1 MQGRPKPAPAN
12 SLEVATAAEPTSP
25 PPSGAQAGFRG
36 ALLRAAAA
44 GWLCKASRGTGL
56 GGGHMSALSAQWT
69 RWAVKFAALTRR
81 ERAIAAAAL
90 VFGGGF
96 LIFNFGIDPL
106 LQNARNATRAEVA
119 ARSEL
124 ARQQAQVV
132 ALKAQNAD
140 PDAVNRRRLAQAKQE
155 LAAVSERLAS
165 FEAGMVPPAR
175 MQAFLEGLLARN
187 RSIEL
192 LGLKTLPVTQVGAT
206 VAADKT
212 DAAVGSNAQAAKD
225 SGKDRSVQTGD
236 GIYQHGIEIR
246 LAGSY
251 NDLLNYLADLERM
264 PQRVM
269 WNSVGLTVEK
279 YPRSVMVLR
288 VYTLSLDRNW
298 LVV

>member
-1 MQGRPKPAPAN
+1 
-12 SLEVATAAEPTSP
+12 
-25 PPSGAQAGFRG
+25 
-36 ALLRAAAA
+36 
-44 GWLCKASRGTGL
+44 
-56 GGGHMSALSAQWT
+56 MSALSAQWT
-69 RWAVKFAALTRR
+69 QWAGKFATLTRR

-96 LIFNFGIDPL
+96 LIFNFGIDPFL
-106 LQNARNATRAEVA
+106 LKARSATRAEAA
-119 ARSEL
+119 ARTEL
-124 ARQQAQVV
+124 AQQQAQIAV
-132 ALKAQNAD
+132 LTTQNAD
-140 PDAVNRRRLAQAKQE
+140 PDAPNRNRLAQAKQE
-155 LAAVSERLAS
+155 LAKVSERLAS

-192 LGLKTLPVTQVGAT
+192 LGLKTLPVTLVGA
-206 VAADKT
+206 AAT
-212 DAAVGSNAQAAKD
+212 GAAAQAAKD
-225 SGKDRSVQTGD
+225 AGKDQPAQAGTASASGD

-251 NDLLNYLADLERM
+251 NDLLNYLAELERM

-269 WNSVGLTVEK
+269 WNSVSLTVEK
-279 YPRSVMVLR
+279 HPRNVMVLR